1 MADAKTRRKEAELSA
16 LQDEIDERV
25 LRLRDLTIFI
35 YAKVISNED
44 LQKFTK
50 AYAKISNEIDALENQ
65 IFTLKQ
71 KAK

>member
-1 MADAKTRRKEAELSA
+1 MADAKKRRNEAELAA

-50 AYAKISNEIDALENQ
+50 AYAKISNEIDVLENQ